1 MIRPSI
7 LHLMRGETFCIDG
20 NTVFAFGGASS
31 HDISDGILQKE
42 NWKEEAKKLDRRGKY
57 MYRIDGLSWWKE
69 ELPSDKE
76 LQNGLANLD
85 KTVNHVDYIITH
97 SPPASIIALLG
108 FGSYKQDI
116 LTKYLEDIRCTI
128 DYKYWFMGHMHMN
141 KRFTKQDFLLY
152 EQIVRVV

>member
-1 MIRPSI
+1 
-7 LHLMRGETFCIDG
+7 MRGETFRIDG
-20 NTVFAFGGASS
+20 SSVFAFGGASS

-76 LQNGLANLD
+76 MQNGLENLE
-85 KTVNHVDYIITH
+85 KTGNRVDYIITH

-108 FGSYKQDI
+108 FGAYKQDI
-116 LTKYLEDIRCTI
+116 LTEYLEDIRCTI
-128 DYKYWFMGHMHMN
+128 DYNYWFMGHMHMN
-141 KRFTKQDFLLY
+141 RRFTKQDFLLY
-152 EQIVRVV
+152 EQIVRAV

>member
-7 LHLMRGETFCIDG
+7 LHLMRGETFRIDG
-20 NTVFAFGGASS
+20 SSVFAFGGASS

-76 LQNGLANLD
+76 MQNGLENLE
-85 KTVNHVDYIITH
+85 KTGNRVDYIITH

-108 FGSYKQDI
+108 FGAYKQDI
-116 LTKYLEDIRCTI
+116 LTEYLEDIRCTI
-128 DYKYWFMGHMHMN
+128 DYNYWFMGHMHMN
-141 KRFTKQDFLLY
+141 GRFTKQDFLLY